1 MMNVNIYIGLSVGM
15 ITFVSRF
22 VCVLISSSP
31 SLFFVVVTSRTVSL
45 FSYLWIE

>member
-1 MMNVNIYIGLSVGM
+1 MMKLNIYIGLGVGL

-31 SLFFVVVTSRTVSL
+31 FLFFVVATSRTVSL
-45 FSYLWIE
+45 FSYLWFG